1 MGVNNG
7 IKELRSVFRFDLATF
22 YVQKV
27 SKNLKISAEFSKNV
41 NFVRF
46 LKILALKIIGPL
58 RQEYLYASHKL

>member
-22 YVQKV
+22 YEQKV

-41 NFVRF
+41 NVVRF
-46 LKILALKIIGPL
+46 LKILALKII
-58 RQEYLYASHKL
+58 